1 MSIQK
6 KIIVRYRDEGHV
18 RFEIPDE
25 LCQDIFA
32 EKLTTHLLEI
42 EGIYRVKLFRRQNK
56 LSIRYDAIV
65 CNFKQLAQQLFVLIT
80 ELEKQSV
87 SDVKESREKKS
98 DILSS
103 WTINSQIKQWKVS
116 RWASEKYNDA
126 KETAQ
131 AVKIMTKVG
140 LKGPKALIKDP
151 EKALI
156 DFFNDILVLYLI
168 KLHWPR
174 ITQEWILKPWTFK
187 YQWTAVFYL
196 FYLLVRSRRP
206 KK

>member
-6 KIIVRYRDEGHV
+6 KITVRYRDEGHV

-25 LCQDIFA
+25 LCDAIFS
-32 EKLTTHLLEI
+32 ERLTANLLEL
-42 EGIYRVKLFRRQNK
+42 EGVYRVKIFRRQNK
-56 LSIRYDAIV
+56 LSIRYHDVV
-65 CNFKQLAQQLFVLIT
+65 CDFKQLARQLFLLIS
-80 ELEKQSV
+80 ELDKQDLS
-87 SDVKESREKKS
+87 ESNYTSEEES
-98 DILSS
+98 ETS
-103 WTINSQIKQWKVS
+103 WGISPQIKKWKVS
-116 RWASEKYNDA
+116 RWATEKYNDA

-131 AVKIMTKVG
+131 AVKIMAKVG
-140 LKGPKALIKDP
+140 LKGPKSLIKDP

-168 KLHWPR
+168 KLHWTR
-174 ITQEWILKPWTFK
+174 ITQEWILKPWVFK